1 MIAGAPFDTAV
12 SYRPG
17 RQIVGRGGFDVLDIS
32 IFNLFDKLKRF
43 FCAISGF
50 LDSSGS

>member
-17 RQIVGRGGFDVLDIS
+17 RQIVGRGGFDVLDIFYLQPFRQ
-32 IFNLFDKLKRF
+32 ITTLFLCYFRF
-43 FCAISGF
+43 P
-50 LDSSGS
+50 